1 MVHVESGVV
10 VNIPEDLIA
19 VEVDEDGIFFDFE
32 AVNFE
37 KSDTVLFSV
46 LNLSILHL

>member
-1 MVHVESGVV
+1 MIDVKCGVV
-10 VNIPEDLIA
+10 VYIPENLIS
-19 VEVDEDGIFFDFE
+19 VEVDEDSIFLDFK
-32 AVNFE
+32 AVDFE